1 MNKFTGYNY
10 TWASS
15 FACRFEHLVTRMQTK
30 TKIQKTTMSTKGCL
44 LAENKNKNPKT
55 KAIRQWVLFMVAHGG
70 IQTPLTWACG
80 ECSVKKQQ
88 QKSQTHRCQGCQAIS
103 REMCLRVVLLGRARL
118 VARGRL
124 EGLNFRRQFISP
136 FIGAMS
142 ADGIRSQFFSYIFL
156 RKHF

>member
-1 MNKFTGYNY
+1 
-10 TWASS
+10 
-15 FACRFEHLVTRMQTK
+15 
-30 TKIQKTTMSTKGCL
+30 MSTKGCL

-55 KAIRQWVLFMVAHGG
+55 KATRQWVLFMVAHGG

-136 FIGAMS
+136 FIWSYVRGLDQES
-142 ADGIRSQFFSYIFL
+142 VFFLYFL
-156 RKHF
+156 EKTLLKLCLLIGRRALHT